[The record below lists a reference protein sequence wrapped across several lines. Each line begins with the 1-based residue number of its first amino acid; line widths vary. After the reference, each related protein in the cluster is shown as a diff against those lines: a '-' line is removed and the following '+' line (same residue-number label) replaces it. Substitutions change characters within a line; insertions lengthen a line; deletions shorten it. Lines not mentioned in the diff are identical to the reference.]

1 VEYAEGEPQTYVL
14 PLAFAAG
21 PQASKVQ
28 SEMPHAVICHLKVK
42 NPEPGKDQEGFLYDP
57 LGERDFSKAL
67 LAVFAH
73 RRRLRGVGGE
83 LVGWTT
89 PAFHRLGGPLL
100 VPQLEPSLLKA
111 EQSNTSVAYG
121 DRLLLKVFRGV
132 QEGVHPEVEMGRFLT
147 ERAGFTHAP
156 PVAGGLDY
164 RVNQG
169 KIMTVAAF
177 LGFVPNEGDAWHFT
191 LDSLR
196 RFYAQALTQQ
206 ARFQEFLTSTKTF
219 IELVEEDLPPL
230 AQELIGSY
238 LESVRLMGRRTAEFH
253 LALASISDRPDF
265 TPEAFTMLYQRSLYQ
280 TVRTQTLRMLDH
292 LRERGPRLPE
302 EVRGHA
308 QQVLQH
314 EPELFQHLRSILE
327 RRITAQRMRCHGD
340 YRLNDLLYTGKDFII
355 IDFEGEVIL
364 PLSNRRHKRSPLRD
378 VASLLHS
385 FYFAVRTAL
394 KEGGLRPED
403 IPALEP
409 WARIWHRWVS
419 VAFLKS
425 YLQTAVD
432 ASFLP
437 RSREEL
443 QLLVGFYVLARG
455 VFEIDYQLLNHPER
469 VDIPLRG
476 LLHILEL
483 RTRRPA
489 SSPPDRSESDGT
501 TPMAED
507 SRQPQI
513 KQ

>member
-1 VEYAEGEPQTYVL
+1 
-14 PLAFAAG
+14 
-21 PQASKVQ
+21 
-28 SEMPHAVICHLKVK
+28 
-42 NPEPGKDQEGFLYDP
+42 
-57 LGERDFSKAL
+57 
-67 LAVFAH
+67 
-73 RRRLRGVGGE
+73 
-83 LVGWTT
+83 
-89 PAFHRLGGPLL
+89 
-100 VPQLEPSLLKA
+100 
-111 EQSNTSVAYG
+111 
-121 DRLLLKVFRGV
+121 
-132 QEGVHPEVEMGRFLT
+132 
-147 ERAGFTHAP
+147 
-156 PVAGGLDY
+156 
-164 RVNQG
+164 
-169 KIMTVAAF
+169 
-177 LGFVPNEGDAWHFT
+177 
-191 LDSLR
+191 
-196 RFYAQALTQQ
+196 
-206 ARFQEFLTSTKTF
+206 
-219 IELVEEDLPPL
+219 
-230 AQELIGSY
+230 
-238 LESVRLMGRRTAEFH
+238 MGRRTAEFH

-265 TPEAFTMLYQRSLYQ
+265 APEAFTMLYQRSLYQ
-280 TVRTQTLRMLDH
+280 TVRTQTLRTLDH
-292 LRERGPRLPE
+292 LREQGPRLPD

-314 EPELFQHLRSILE
+314 EPELLQHLRSILE

-394 KEGGLRPED
+394 IEGGLRPED

-489 SSPPDRSESDGT
+489 SSPPDRTESDGT
-501 TPMAED
+501 TRMAED